1 MSLFQSSST
10 ESENELEQ
18 TADDVA
24 QSVETNVEEDVEEA
38 KGSDLFL
45 FGAVASI
52 LYSMY
57 QYYVK
62 GDTER
67 ALFVGQ
73 WPQTILAVA
82 IYLRHRR
89 DDD

>member
-1 MSLFQSSST
+1 MNLFQSSSEKT
-10 ESENELEQ
+10 SKEPEQ
-18 TADDVA
+18 
-24 QSVETNVEEDVEEA
+24 QHQMPEEEIEEA
-38 KGSDLFL
+38 KESDLFL
-45 FGAVASI
+45 LASLGAI

-57 QYYVK
+57 QYYVR
-62 GDTER
+62 DDAER

-73 WPQTILAVA
+73 WPQTILAMA